1 MRGVLDGGK
10 NGLQVGIGHA
20 GPQGH
25 QQHVAGVGQPR
36 GERGECLGVRVVLRD
51 LQRPAAF
58 VLERPVRVGRDPL
71 DELVVEGQALGAE
84 RQQRSEV
91 TFDERCEHPGR
102 GMRGTTGCTA
112 RVHHLDRYPA
122 CGQFVCDGAPDDART
137 DDGNLHIAIVVGFDI
152 VVRVKRLCVFCG
164 SSAGARPEYA
174 AAARALAAEMVRRH
188 IGLVFGG
195 GHVGLMGVM
204 ADTVLALADLALDQE
219 GHRVTRGGNVVTLSP
234 TEYKLLRYLLLN
246 SGRVLT
252 RAQILDHVWNYDF
265 DGDASVVE
273 TYMSYLR
280 RKIDT
285 HDPKLIHTVRGVGYT
300 MRVEH

>member
-1 MRGVLDGGK
+1 MGVDTPKPRVLVVDDEENISYLVESALQLDGIDTQKAADGYQALTAVKTFDPHVIVLD
-10 NGLQVGIGHA
+10 VMMPGIDGF
-20 GPQGH
+20 
-25 QQHVAGVGQPR
+25 
-36 GERGECLGVRVVLRD
+36 EVLRRLRTD
-51 LQRPAAF
+51 GIKT
-58 VLERPVRVGRDPL
+58 PVVFLTARDGVDDRVRGLTSGADDYVVKPFAIA
-71 DELVVEGQALGAE
+71 EL
-84 RQQRSEV
+84 
-91 TFDERCEHPGR
+91 
-102 GMRGTTGCTA
+102 TA
-112 RVHHLDRYPA
+112 RV
-122 CGQFVCDGAPDDART
+122 
-137 DDGNLHIAIVVGFDI
+137 
-152 VVRVKRLCVFCG
+152 RV
-164 SSAGARPEYA
+164 
-174 AAARALAAEMVRRH
+174 ALRHSNAE
-188 IGLVFGG
+188 
-195 GHVGLMGVM
+195 M

-219 GHRVTRGGNVVTLSP
+219 GHRVTRRGNVVTLSP